1 MTLALARRG
10 DGAARRALVVR
21 YQGPVFALLGR
32 MLCRVGQDD
41 QVEDLAQ
48 ETFLR
53 VFRALPRYRT
63 DGGAKLSTWILT
75 IATRLAIDLL
85 RRRRPVLVDA
95 TTVPLAARG
104 STDGPTQ
111 RRQLA
116 VALRDAVAELPP
128 PYRAAFLL
136 REYHDLS
143 YEEIAAGLD
152 VDVGTV
158 KSRLNRARRQLRA
171 TLSDGG
177 FHG

>member
-1 MTLALARRG
+1 MTLALARQG

-32 MLCRVGQDD
+32 MLCRVGQEE

-53 VFRALPRYRT
+53 VFGALPRYRS
-63 DGGAKLSTWILT
+63 DGRAKLSTWILT

-85 RRRRPVLVDA
+85 RRRRPTLVDA
-95 TTVPLAARG
+95 TTVPLRARG
-104 STDGPTQ
+104 STDGPA
-111 RRQLA
+111 RRRELA
-116 VALRDAVAELPP
+116 AAIRDAVADLAP
-128 PYRAAFLL
+128 PYRATFLL

-143 YEEIAAGLD
+143 YEEIAAALE

-158 KSRLNRARRQLRA
+158 KSRLNRARRSLRA
-171 TLSDGG
+171 TLAEGG